1 MDGAAGT
8 KKKLARYQQ
17 FRAANK
23 LVRRV
28 LDGDYDR
35 GLIWHTQ
42 GSGKSLTMLFAARKL
57 VNIGL
62 ENPTV
67 FVVIDRVN
75 LDDQINRT
83 FEAASFE
90 GVTRALSRAY
100 LRRLLAGDRRG

>member
-1 MDGAAGT
+1 MLEGE
-8 KKKLARYQQ
+8 
-17 FRAANK
+17 
-23 LVRRV
+23 
-28 LDGDYDR
+28 YDR

-75 LDDQINRT
+75 LDGPDRRRQPGL
-83 FEAASFE
+83 EE
-90 GVTRALSRAY
+90 
-100 LRRLLAGDRRG
+100 RRLRARICAGCSWVTAAA